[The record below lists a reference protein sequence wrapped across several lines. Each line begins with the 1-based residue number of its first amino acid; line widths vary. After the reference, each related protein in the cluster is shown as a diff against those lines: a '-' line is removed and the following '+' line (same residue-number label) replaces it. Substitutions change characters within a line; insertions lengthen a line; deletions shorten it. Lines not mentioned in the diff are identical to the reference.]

1 MFAGSRSTGVI
12 ISWEVKRERDL
23 TEKDDLSGVT
33 WPGSADADSNYFF
46 ASPRL
51 ALNPP
56 WFQRQLSSTLIRM
69 PEDRGEAQERVE
81 PMEEEDAVQG
91 EAEGEGEAEVEAE
104 VDDADEEEEVEV
116 TEDEAVE
123 LAGLN
128 R

>member
-1 MFAGSRSTGVI
+1 
-12 ISWEVKRERDL
+12 
-23 TEKDDLSGVT
+23 
-33 WPGSADADSNYFF
+33 
-46 ASPRL
+46 
-51 ALNPP
+51 
-56 WFQRQLSSTLIRM
+56 M

-91 EAEGEGEAEVEAE
+91 EPEGEGEAEVEAE